1 MIDEQL
7 VNESLPFCVIHP
19 QALWKTI
26 WNVSMLI
33 IIIFLAVTVQYRI
46 DFEDIT
52 PIDWIYLDTLIDFFF
67 IIDMSLNFFTAIEMD
82 SGEVIGDKR

>member
-33 IIIFLAVTVQYRI
+33 IIIFLAVTVPYRI
-46 DFEDIT
+46 AFEDVT
-52 PIDWIYLDTLIDFFF
+52 PIEWIYLDTLIDFFF